1 QLVQF
6 TTYKAESAGRT
17 VVQVDPRNT
26 SQQCS
31 SCGEMVK
38 KTLAVRTHRCDP
50 CGYVA
55 DRDVNA
61 ARNILQRALVS

>member
-1 QLVQF
+1 MEYAN
-6 TTYKAESAGRT
+6 YKAENAGKQ
-17 VVQVDPRNT
+17 VVLVNPYNT

-31 SCGEMVK
+31 NCLTIVK
-38 KTLAVRTHRCDP
+38 KTLAERVHSCT

-61 ARNILQRALVS
+61 ARNILRLGLEQIA

>member
-1 QLVQF
+1 
-6 TTYKAESAGRT
+6 
-17 VVQVDPRNT
+17 NT